1 MNESRNPH
9 DEARMTK
16 PDWRCGASRTLPIGT
31 DSPWNGDAAAARML
45 DAAGIGG
52 RNPRPEIARRG
63 FALYDAAN
71 PNARAGYMLPFA
83 DIVGGELTALKG
95 GIDVARV
102 GLPLARTADR
112 DKLRARQILGHY
124 KRQLPGAATAPSR
137 DPVRASA
144 PRPISRTNLLPHLA
158 QRMFNTPLAVHP
170 AKAEIIMAAL
180 ADRLG
185 VAKLVRADGE
195 MVMLAGYDL
204 DDSDARPQRGYDVV
218 NGAAIIPV
226 CGTLVQKL
234 GSIRP
239 YSGMTGYDGI
249 RYNLGQALE
258 DSDVGGIVL
267 DIDSPGGEV
276 CGLFDLVDAIYA
288 ARGRKPIWAILDE
301 HAYSSAYAIASAA
314 DRIIVPRTGGTGS
327 IGVIAVFADI
337 SRALQAGGVTVN
349 VIQFGARKADGV
361 PSIPFTP
368 EARERFQADVDT
380 LGDLFVATVA
390 RNRGI
395 DAGLVRATEAD
406 AFLGAEGVRLR
417 LADAVAAPD
426 AAFAEFLQTL

>member
-1 MNESRNPH
+1 
-9 DEARMTK
+9 MTK
-16 PDWRCGASRTLPIGT
+16 PDWRCGASRTLPIGP
-31 DSPWNGDAAAARML
+31 DRAWDGDAAAARLL

-52 RNPRPEIARRG
+52 RHPRPEIARRG
-63 FALYDAAN
+63 FLLYDAEN
-71 PNARAGYMLPFA
+71 PNARRSYLLPFA
-83 DIVGGELTALKG
+83 DTVDGEVTALRKG
-95 GIDVARV
+95 VNAAAGRLQLTHA
-102 GLPLARTADR
+102 ADR
-112 DKLRARQILGHY
+112 DRARAQQILGHY
-124 KRQLPGAATAPSR
+124 QQRIADAVTKSN
-137 DPVRASA
+137 ASASARVAA

-170 AKAEIIMAAL
+170 TKAEIIMAAL

-195 MVMLAGYDL
+195 MVMLAGSDF
-204 DDSDARPQRGYDVV
+204 DDSEARPQRGYDVV

-226 CGTLVQKL
+226 SGTLVQKL

-249 RYNLGQALE
+249 RFNLAQALE
-258 DSDVGGIVL
+258 DSDVRGIVL

-288 ARGRKPIWAILDE
+288 SRGRKPIWAILDE

-314 DRIIVPRTGGTGS
+314 DRITVPRTGGTGS
-327 IGVIAVFADI
+327 IGVIALFADI
-337 SRALQAGGVTVN
+337 SRALQAGGITVN

-361 PSIPFTP
+361 PSIPFSP

-380 LGDLFVATVA
+380 LGELFVATVA

-395 DAGLVRATEAD
+395 DPGLVRATEAD
-406 AFLGAEGVRLR
+406 AFLGAEGVRLK
-417 LADAVAAPD
+417 LADAVASPD